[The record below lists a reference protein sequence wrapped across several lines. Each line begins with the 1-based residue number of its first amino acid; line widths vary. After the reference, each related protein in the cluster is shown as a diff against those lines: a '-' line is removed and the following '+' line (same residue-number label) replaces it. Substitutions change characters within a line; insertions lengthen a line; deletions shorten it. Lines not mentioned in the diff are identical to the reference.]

1 MTFRACT
8 FHAVWCVRLRSMRLT
23 PPSGIIGVA
32 DLPEQNMRWLGRR
45 GDFYV
50 GRREQGIG

>member
-1 MTFRACT
+1 
-8 FHAVWCVRLRSMRLT
+8 MRLT